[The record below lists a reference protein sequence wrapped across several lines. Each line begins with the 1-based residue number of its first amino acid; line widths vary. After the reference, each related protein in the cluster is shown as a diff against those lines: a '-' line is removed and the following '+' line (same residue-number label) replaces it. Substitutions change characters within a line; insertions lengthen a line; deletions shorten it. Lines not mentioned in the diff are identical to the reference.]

1 MSKETTR
8 NTFKFH
14 HGEGEELNGLG
25 NNTWSPSNRRNT
37 GVRRRRLLRGV
48 ISVIQ
53 ISRQTEPSERPH
65 TVMASDGQHPLLD
78 TRRDTEPVNSTSP
91 GDIPWKKKRPRMS
104 VLSDCIR
111 GR

>member
-53 ISRQTEPSERPH
+53 ISQQTEPRGH
-65 TVMASDGQHPLLD
+65 TPHPLLD

-91 GDIPWKKKRPRMS
+91 GDSPWRKKRPRMS
-104 VLSDCIR
+104 VLSDCICSH
-111 GR
+111 